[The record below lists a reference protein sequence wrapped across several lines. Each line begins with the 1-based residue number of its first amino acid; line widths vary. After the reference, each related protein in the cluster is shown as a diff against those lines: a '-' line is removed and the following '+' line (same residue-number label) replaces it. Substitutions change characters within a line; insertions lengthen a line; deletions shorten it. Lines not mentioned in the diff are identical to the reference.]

1 MTPAQI
7 GKFLFALGLMIALVG
22 LFLWRFPSLFGWFGK
37 LPGDIS
43 IKYENIRFYFPL
55 TSLVL
60 VQCVIWIAIRLWGW
74 IWR

>member
-22 LFLWRFPSLFGWFGK
+22 LFLWRFPSFFAWFGK